1 MKIIA
6 FAFLSLIIVSCTPLG
21 YPVNEGREYGNPRM
35 PIMVTHASERGQLLL
50 SKAGTPR
57 HNVFTRTLC
66 FKKSCRAKMG
76 RSKALHP
83 ISYEKFK
90 KKIAKNAKKGEY
102 NYKRDTSARP
112 VKKPV
117 IKKDTSRV
125 IVKTKPPVIETP
137 AVAAPVLKADSL
149 ITLSDVLF
157 ETNSSTLKS
166 EHFSDLASVIDFMVA
181 HPSVVL
187 KVSGHTDNTGSEA
200 HNKTLSYKRAE
211 VVAEYLIDNG
221 VAIDRVTFEGL
232 GSSKPLMPNGTEAGR
247 RKNRRVEL
255 LLHDRTKK

>member
-6 FAFLSLIIVSCTPLG
+6 FAFFSLVIISCTPLG

-35 PIMVTHASERGQLLL
+35 PILVTHASERGQLLL

-76 RSKALHP
+76 RQKALHP

-102 NYKRDTSARP
+102 NYRRDSSAKP
-112 VKKPV
+112 VRKPV

-125 IVKTKPPVIETP
+125 IATKPPIAQLP
-137 AVAAPVLKADSL
+137 AVEAPALKADSL
-149 ITLSDVLF
+149 IMLSDVLF
-157 ETNSSTLKS
+157 GTNSSTLKS
-166 EHFSDLASVIDFMVA
+166 EHFQDLASVIDFMVA
-181 HPSVVL
+181 HPSVVI

-221 VAIDRVTFEGL
+221 VPIDRVTFEGL

-255 LLHDRTKK
+255 LLHDKNKK

>member
-6 FAFLSLIIVSCTPLG
+6 FAFFGLVIISCTPLG

-35 PIMVTHASERGQLLL
+35 PIMVTHASGRGQDLL

-76 RSKALHP
+76 RQKALHP
-83 ISYEKFK
+83 ISYERFK
-90 KKIAKNAKKGEY
+90 KKIAKNARKGEY
-102 NYKRDTSARP
+102 NYKRDTSAKP
-112 VKKPV
+112 VRKPV

-125 IVKTKPPVIETP
+125 IAKINPPLTQAP
-137 AVAAPVLKADSL
+137 AAPVLKADSV
-149 ITLSDVLF
+149 ITLSDLLF

-166 EHFSDLASVIDFMVA
+166 EHFPDLASVIEFMVA
-181 HPSVVL
+181 HPTVVL
-187 KVSGHTDNTGSEA
+187 KVSGHTDNTGNEA

-221 VAIDRVTFEGL
+221 VPIDRVTFEGL

-255 LLHDRTKK
+255 LLHDRTRK

>member
-6 FAFLSLIIVSCTPLG
+6 FVFFSFVIISCTPLG

-35 PIMVTHASERGQLLL
+35 PIVVTHASERGQLLL

-76 RSKALHP
+76 RQKALHP
-83 ISYEKFK
+83 ISFEKFR

-102 NYKRDTSARP
+102 NYKRDTTAKP

-125 IVKTKPPVIETP
+125 IAQTLPPVAENP
-137 AVAAPVLKADSL
+137 AAPVLKTDSL

-166 EHFSDLASVIDFMVA
+166 EHFPDLASVIDFMLA

-200 HNKTLSYKRAE
+200 HNKSLSYKRAE
-211 VVAEYLIDNG
+211 VVAEYVVDNG
-221 VAIDRVTFEGL
+221 VPIDRVTFEGL

-255 LLHDRTKK
+255 LLHDKLK